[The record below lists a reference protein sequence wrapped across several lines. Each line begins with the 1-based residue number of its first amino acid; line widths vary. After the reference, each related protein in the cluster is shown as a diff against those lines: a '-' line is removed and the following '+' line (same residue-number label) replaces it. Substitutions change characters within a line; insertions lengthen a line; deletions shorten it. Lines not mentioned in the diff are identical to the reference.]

1 MPAMTTTLHPQ
12 GVGRGSKDAKAS
24 RTTLTIDGN
33 EAVARIAYLCNEVIA
48 IYPITPASSMGE
60 WADEWASQG
69 RANLWGA
76 VPKIIEMQ
84 SEAGAA
90 GALHGALTS
99 GALATSFT
107 ASQGLLLMIPNLY
120 KIAGELTPFVLHV
133 AARAVATHAL
143 SIFGDQSDVMACR
156 ATGCALLAANS
167 PQEAQDF
174 ALIAQAA
181 TLAGRIPVIHFFDG
195 FRTSHEVAKIVA
207 VDPETV
213 RAMLDA
219 DLIAAH
225 RTRALS
231 PEHPVL
237 RGTSQNPDVFFQ
249 SRERANPFYDAFPR
263 IVQDAMDRFGE
274 LTGRR
279 YSLFDYVGAPDAE
292 RVIVLMGSGAETV
305 HETVDH
311 LLARG
316 EKVGVLKVRLYRP
329 FAPDTLLESLPP
341 TANAVA
347 VLDRCKEPGADG
359 EPLYKDVVTALA
371 QAAADGVRAMPR
383 VIGGR
388 YGLASKEFTPGMVKA
403 VFDAL
408 RAHPLPALRAHP
420 LPNPSP
426 LKGEGLDV
434 PSPLRGEGGPQG
446 RERVIST
453 PTFYGLKPVKD
464 RMRQFT
470 VGIHDDLTHLSLPWD
485 AGFRT
490 DASRELQHAVF
501 WGLGADGTVSANK
514 NSIKILG
521 ETTDLQAQGYFVY
534 DSKKSGAVTVSH
546 LRFGPAAI
554 RSTYLVE
561 AGMAGFVAC
570 HQPVFVERYD
580 LLSHAAP
587 DGVFLLNTAAPPDR
601 VWDTLPPKMQ
611 AQIRDKRLRLWVI
624 DAYAVAAEAG
634 MGRRINTVMQTCFF
648 AISGILPKDE
658 AIAAIKHAVDK
669 TYGKKS
675 KRLVELNYRAI
686 DTTLAE
692 LHQVAVPEGGATGE
706 PVDAVPSVNADAA
719 IPDFVRSLTLP
730 IYQGHGDALP
740 VSLMPADGTYPPGT
754 ARYEKRNIALE
765 IPVWVADLC
774 TQCGKCVLVCPHSA
788 IRARAF
794 TAEAVKDAPPSFK
807 HVPAKSKDLPA
818 GTHIS
823 YQVAP
828 EDCTG
833 CGDCVEACPIH
844 DKSNISRKAV
854 NMAPIAPL
862 LDRERDNFAFFLGL
876 PEFDRGAIRNNTI
889 PSAMLLDPLFE
900 FSGAC
905 AGCGET
911 PYIRLATQLF
921 GDRMLIANAT
931 GCSSIYGGNLP
942 STPYTVNSAGRGPA
956 WSNSLFEDN
965 AEFGLGMRL
974 AADQLMGYAKQLAK
988 EMATQIGGDLAE
1000 ALIDADQRD
1009 EAGIVAQRGRVA
1021 LLLEKLASSS
1031 HPRAQELA
1039 SVAEWLIRRSV
1050 WIIGGD
1056 GWAYD
1061 IGYGGLDHVLALP
1074 YDVNILVLDTEV
1086 YSNTGGQT
1094 SKATPLGAVA
1104 KFSAGGKATAKK
1116 DLAKLASNYGHV
1128 YVATVAYGAKD
1139 TQTLRVFHEAE
1150 AYPGPSLIVAY
1161 SPCIA
1166 HGYDMLYN
1174 QRQQEMAVKSGHWP
1188 LFRFDPRQA
1197 EAGGNPFKLD
1207 SAAPSQPIKAFME
1220 SETRFAMLA
1229 RSHPEAAQRFLE
1241 QAQQDAE
1248 QRYKTYQDMANPC
1261 RQTQTGSPE

>member
-1 MPAMTTTLHPQ
+1 MT
-12 GVGRGSKDAKAS
+12 A
-24 RTTLTIDGN
+24 TLTIDGN
-33 EAVARIAYLCNEVIA
+33 EAVARIAYLGNEVIA

-69 RANLWGA
+69 KPNLWGA
-76 VPKIIEMQ
+76 VPTIIEMQ
-84 SEAGAA
+84 SEGGAA

-107 ASQGLLLMIPNLY
+107 ASQGLLLMVPNLY

-133 AARAVATHAL
+133 AARTLATHAL

-195 FRTSHEVAKIVA
+195 FRTSHEVAKIDA
-207 VDPETV
+207 VDADTV
-213 RAMLDA
+213 RAVLDA
-219 DLIAAH
+219 SAIAAH
-225 RTRALS
+225 RARALS

-249 SRERANPFYDAFPR
+249 SRERANPYYNAFPQ
-263 IVQDAMDRFGE
+263 IVQDAMNRFGE
-274 LTGRR
+274 LTGRQYR
-279 YSLFDYVGAPDAE
+279 LFDYVGAADAE
-292 RVIVLMGSGAETV
+292 RIIVLMGSGAETV
-305 HETVDH
+305 HETVEH
-311 LLARG
+311 LVAHG

-329 FAPDTLLESLPP
+329 FSSSALLAALPSS
-341 TANAVA
+341 AKSIA

-371 QAAADGVRAMPR
+371 QAAADGRAMPR

-403 VFDAL
+403 VFDELA
-408 RAHPLPALRAHP
+408 RATP
-420 LPNPSP
+420 
-426 LKGEGLDV
+426 K
-434 PSPLRGEGGPQG
+434 
-446 RERVIST
+446 RE
-453 PTFYGLKPVKD
+453 
-464 RMRQFT
+464 FT

-485 AGFRT
+485 ADFRT
-490 DASRELQHAVF
+490 DASRQLQHAVF

-521 ETTDLQAQGYFVY
+521 EATALMAQGYFVY

-546 LRFGPAAI
+546 LRFGPAPI

-570 HQPVFVERYD
+570 HQPMFVGRYA
-580 LLSHAAP
+580 LLEHAAP
-587 DGVFLLNTAAPPDR
+587 DGVFLLNTAAAADQ
-601 VWDTLPPKMQ
+601 VWDTLPQKLR
-611 AQIRDKRLRLWVI
+611 AQIVGKRLQLWVI

-634 MGRRINTVMQTCFF
+634 MGRRINTIMQTCFF

-658 AIAAIKHAVDK
+658 AIAAIKRAVDK
-669 TYGKKS
+669 TYGRKS

-686 DTTLAE
+686 DMTLAE
-692 LHQVAVPEGGATGE
+692 LHQAVIPAQAANDMAPERPAGDAAT
-706 PVDAVPSVNADAA
+706 A
-719 IPDFVRSLTLP
+719 IPDFVRDLTLP
-730 IYQGHGDALP
+730 IYHGLGDALP
-740 VSLMPADGTYPPGT
+740 VSLLPADGTYPLGT
-754 ARYEKRNIALE
+754 AQYEKRNIALE
-765 IPVWVADLC
+765 IPVWEADLC

-794 TAEAVKDAPPSFK
+794 AEEAAKDAPPTFK

-818 GTHIS
+818 GTRIS
-823 YQVAP
+823 YQTAP

-844 DKSNISRKAV
+844 DKSNVSRRAV
-854 NMAPIAPL
+854 NMAPVGPL
-862 LDRERDNFAFFLGL
+862 RDQERDNFAFFLTL
-876 PEFDRGAIRNNTI
+876 PEFDRSLIKHGTL
-889 PSAMLLDPLFE
+889 PGAMLLDPLFE

-942 STPYTVNSAGRGPA
+942 STPYTVNGAGRGPA

-974 AADQLMGYAKQLAK
+974 SSDQLMTHAQHMVKELAS
-988 EMATQIGGDLAE
+988 EIGSDLAE
-1000 ALIDADQRD
+1000 SLINADQR
-1009 EAGIVAQRGRVA
+1009 EEVGIVAQRRRVA
-1021 LLLEKLASSS
+1021 LLRDKLSGSR

-1074 YDVNILVLDTEV
+1074 HDVNILVLDTEV

-1094 SKATPLGAVA
+1094 SKATPIGAVA
-1104 KFSAGGKATAKK
+1104 KFSAGGKPTAKK
-1116 DLAKLASNYGHV
+1116 DLARLASDYGHV

-1139 TQTLRVFHEAE
+1139 VQTLRVFQEAE

-1166 HGYDMLYN
+1166 HGYDLLYN
-1174 QRQQEMAVKSGHWP
+1174 QRQQELAVKSGHWP
-1188 LFRFDPRQA
+1188 LVRFDPRLT

-1229 RSHPEAAQRFLE
+1229 RSHPEAAQRFLA

-1248 QRYKTYQDMANPC
+1248 RRYQTYQDMAL
-1261 RQTQTGSPE
+1261 RQDHPKGEHPEGHKGLAAYPQAQGHSDKPKPGA

>member
-1 MPAMTTTLHPQ
+1 MNRQHP
-12 GVGRGSKDAKAS
+12 RAKDAQAS
-24 RTTLTIDGN
+24 RATLTLDGN
-33 EAVARIAYLCNEVIA
+33 EAVARMAYLANEVIA
-48 IYPITPASSMGE
+48 IYPITPASAMGE

-69 RANLWGA
+69 RPNLWGA

-84 SEAGAA
+84 SEGGAA

-99 GALATSFT
+99 GAMATSFT

-133 AARAVATHAL
+133 AARALATHAL

-156 ATGCALLAANS
+156 ATGCALLASNS
-167 PQEAQDF
+167 PQEAQDM
-174 ALIAQAA
+174 AVIAQAA

-195 FRTSHEVAKIVA
+195 FRTSHEVAKIIAVEADTVA
-207 VDPETV
+207 
-213 RAMLDA
+213 AMLDA

-225 RTRALS
+225 RARALS

-249 SRERANPFYDAFPR
+249 SRERTNPFYDAFPQ

-274 LTGRR
+274 LTGR
-279 YSLFDYVGAPDAE
+279 YYHVFDYVGAADAE
-292 RVIVLMGSGAETV
+292 RVIVLMGSGAETA
-305 HETVDH
+305 HETVEH
-311 LLARG
+311 LVAHG
-316 EKVGVLKVRLYRP
+316 EKVGILKVRLYRP
-329 FAPDTLLESLPP
+329 FSPAALLAALP
-341 TANAVA
+341 ASVQAIA
-347 VLDRCKEPGADG
+347 VLDRCKEPGSDG

-371 QAAADGVRAMPR
+371 QAAADGVCAMPR

-408 RAHPLPALRAHP
+408 ATAALK
-420 LPNPSP
+420 S
-426 LKGEGLDV
+426 
-434 PSPLRGEGGPQG
+434 
-446 RERVIST
+446 
-453 PTFYGLKPVKD
+453 VKD
-464 RMRQFT
+464 CVREFT
-470 VGIHDDLTHLSLPWD
+470 VGIHDDVTHLSLPWD
-485 AGFRT
+485 DTFRT
-490 DASRELQHAVF
+490 DASKQLQHAVF

-521 ETTDLQAQGYFVY
+521 EATDLQAQGYFVY

-546 LRFGPAAI
+546 LRFGPATI

-561 AGMAGFVAC
+561 HGMAGFVAC
-570 HQPVFVERYD
+570 HQPMFVDRYA
-580 LLSHAAP
+580 LLEHAAP
-587 DGVFLLNTAAPPDR
+587 GGVFLLNTPAKPDAA
-601 VWDTLPPKMQ
+601 WHTLPETLR
-611 AQIRDKRLRLWVI
+611 AQILEKRLQLWVI

-634 MGRRINTVMQTCFF
+634 MGRRINTIMQTCFF
-648 AISGILPKDE
+648 AISGILPKDA
-658 AIAAIKHAVDK
+658 AIAAIKQAVDK
-669 TYGKKS
+669 TYGRKS
-675 KRLVELNYRAI
+675 KRLVELNYKAI
-686 DTTLAE
+686 DMTLAE
-692 LHQVAVPEGGATGE
+692 LHQASIPAETESAETARAPAAT
-706 PVDAVPSVNADAA
+706 VD
-719 IPDFVRSLTLP
+719 IPDFVSDLTLP
-730 IYQGHGDALP
+730 IYHGHGDALP
-740 VSLMPADGTYPPGT
+740 VSRFPADGTYPLGT
-754 ARYEKRNIALE
+754 ARFEKRNIALE
-765 IPVWVADLC
+765 IPVWDADLC
-774 TQCGKCVLVCPHSA
+774 TQCGKCVFVCPHSA

-794 TAEAVKDAPPSFK
+794 KAEDAAGAPPTFK
-807 HVPAKSKDLPA
+807 HVPAKSKEFPA
-818 GTHIS
+818 GTHLS

-844 DKSNISRKAV
+844 DKSNVSHRAV
-854 NMAPIAPL
+854 NMAPVGPL
-862 LDRERDNFAFFLGL
+862 RDPERDNFAFFLHL
-876 PEFDRGAIRNNTI
+876 PEFDRSAIKHGTI
-889 PSAMLLDPLFE
+889 PGSMLLDPLFE

-921 GDRMLIANAT
+921 GDRMLVANAT

-942 STPYTVNSAGRGPA
+942 STPYTVNGTGRGPA

-974 AADQLMGYAKQLAK
+974 SSDQLMDYAKQLVR
-988 EMATQIGGDLAE
+988 ELATDIGGDLVE
-1000 ALIDADQRD
+1000 ALVNADQRE
-1009 EAGIVAQRGRVA
+1009 EAGIVDQRGRVA
-1021 LLLEKLASSS
+1021 ALVDKLAASQ
-1031 HPRAQELA
+1031 HPRAKELA

-1094 SKATPLGAVA
+1094 SKATPIGAVA

-1116 DLAKLASNYGHV
+1116 DLAKLASDYGHV

-1139 TQTLRVFHEAE
+1139 VQTLRVFHEAE

-1174 QRQQEMAVKSGHWP
+1174 QRQQELAVKSGHWP
-1188 LFRFDPRQA
+1188 LIRFDPRLA

-1207 SAAPSQPIKAFME
+1207 SAAPSQPIKTFME
-1220 SETRFAMLA
+1220 SETRFAMLQ

-1248 QRYKTYQDMANPC
+1248 RRFKAYQDMALDRHSGESRNP
-1261 RQTQTGSPE
+1261 EK